1 MNKKH
6 SLWSPFYIL
15 FFINCKIRNFIY
27 FGLKP
32 TLQATFDPA
41 AAAAAAEIKRA
52 VAWDASAG
60 IRAAAAAAA
69 ADASGRITVPV
80 SCLSTR
86 PPSRQ
91 QQQSAKQEQARSRLA
106 ARATARDTRQ
116 LVSRGGTSMFL
127 TGEEEEE
134 WAGDTMVLGDEDARE
149 EVLDEA
155 ALAAAVRAAVAEAKY
170 QSLLDAEERR
180 LELLK
185 VAARP
190 FH

>member
-1 MNKKH
+1 
-6 SLWSPFYIL
+6 
-15 FFINCKIRNFIY
+15 
-27 FGLKP
+27 
-32 TLQATFDPA
+32 
-41 AAAAAAEIKRA
+41 
-52 VAWDASAG
+52 
-60 IRAAAAAAA
+60 
-69 ADASGRITVPV
+69 
-80 SCLSTR
+80 
-86 PPSRQ
+86 
-91 QQQSAKQEQARSRLA
+91 
-106 ARATARDTRQ
+106 
-116 LVSRGGTSMFL
+116 MFL

-134 WAGDTMVLGDEDARE
+134 WAGDTMVLGDEGARE